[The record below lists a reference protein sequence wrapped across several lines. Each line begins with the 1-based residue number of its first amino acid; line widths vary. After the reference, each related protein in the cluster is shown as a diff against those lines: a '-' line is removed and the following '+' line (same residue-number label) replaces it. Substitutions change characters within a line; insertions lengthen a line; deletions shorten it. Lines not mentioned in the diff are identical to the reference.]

1 MGNHTAAY
9 ENKGPDV
16 IQINWHCRNH
26 ANYLSNLATRGAVGS
41 TPPVYIRERKL
52 QNHSGKKLRLERS
65 YKSGIY
71 YGAVIHGAL
80 HLYLF
85 LSLHYCLL
93 LLGKGRKTFPIVV
106 PFVRQICGCFIVL
119 IYRSTSNVVN
129 RVYLHP
135 LQMMLL
141 HDELSVV
148 RSSGPNVPVTVAECN
163 GVVVPNQ
170 LSLSTSTSVDSGIWR
185 ASSVASH

>member
-65 YKSGIY
+65 
-71 YGAVIHGAL
+71 
-80 HLYLF
+80 
-85 LSLHYCLL
+85 
-93 LLGKGRKTFPIVV
+93 
-106 PFVRQICGCFIVL
+106 
-119 IYRSTSNVVN
+119 
-129 RVYLHP
+129 
-135 LQMMLL
+135 
-141 HDELSVV
+141 SVV